1 MDAVHDGLYQRALQ
15 NRESRTWSATTME
28 EILALANGKN
38 GFIKTMWCGDEACEL
53 AMKEQAGLTSR
64 CMPFEQEHLGDV
76 CPICGKPAKTMVV
89 WGKAY

>member
-1 MDAVHDGLYQRALQ
+1 
-15 NRESRTWSATTME
+15 ME
-28 EILALANGKN
+28 EIVELANTKS
-38 GFIKTMWCGDEACEL
+38 GFIKTMWCGDLACEM
-53 AMKEQAGLTSR
+53 AMKEKAGLTSR